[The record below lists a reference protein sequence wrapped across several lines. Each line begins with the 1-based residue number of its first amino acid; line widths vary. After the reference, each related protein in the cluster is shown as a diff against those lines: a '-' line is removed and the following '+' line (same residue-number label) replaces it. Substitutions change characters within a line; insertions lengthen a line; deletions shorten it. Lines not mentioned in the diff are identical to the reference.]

1 MKRLVLAAPDAFKG
15 TCDSAG
21 VAQAVALGA
30 RRAGWG
36 CDRCP
41 VSDGG
46 EGFATVLASLASGG
60 AGGHGTWRA
69 TRVTGPLGTP
79 VVARWWWAPPEAIV
93 ESAAVSGLALVG
105 GASGN
110 DPLAATSRGTGELIA
125 EALEAGADRL
135 LVGVGGSAST
145 DGGLGAL
152 EVLEGRGGLGRAEVL
167 VACDVVTLFLDAAR
181 EFAPQKGA
189 SVAQVAELAQRLS
202 ALAGYYSERF
212 AVDVVAMPGS
222 GAAGGLAGGLAALG
236 AELVPGL
243 DLVASRVGLDRRI
256 AASGFV
262 VTGEGRLDSSS
273 WSGKV
278 VGGVVR
284 RAREAKV
291 PVLVLAGSVGPGGL
305 AVPAGTA
312 STPMDHGAGAG
323 PPETAE
329 LCGDGLVEVV
339 SLAERFGRARALADP
354 ASCVEVAVQEVL
366 EAR

>member
-21 VAQAVALGA
+21 VAQAMALGA

-41 VSDGG
+41 LSDGG

-60 AGGHGTWRA
+60 ARGHGTWRT

-79 VVARWWWAPPEAIV
+79 VAARWWWAPPEAIV
-93 ESAAVSGLALVG
+93 ESAAASGLALVG
-105 GASGN
+105 GASSN

-125 EALEAGADRL
+125 EALEGGADRV

-145 DGGLGAL
+145 DGGRGAL
-152 EVLEGRGGLGRAEVL
+152 EVLEERGGFGRAEVL

-181 EFAPQKGA
+181 DFAPQKGA
-189 SVAQVAELAQRLS
+189 STAQVAELRKRLS
-202 ALAGYYSERF
+202 VLAGYYRERF

-222 GAAGGLAGGLAALG
+222 GAAGGLAGGLAVLG
-236 AELVPGL
+236 AKLVPGL
-243 DLVASRVGLDRRI
+243 DLVATRVGLDRRI
-256 AASGFV
+256 GASGLV
-262 VTGEGRLDSSS
+262 MTGEGRLDSSS

-278 VGGVVR
+278 VGGVVS
-284 RAREAKV
+284 RARKAKV

-305 AVPAGTA
+305 AVPPGTE
-312 STPMDHGAGAG
+312 STPANHSDGAG
-323 PPETAE
+323 PSETAE
-329 LCGDGLVEVV
+329 LWGDGLVEVV
-339 SLAERFGRARALADP
+339 SLTERFGRTRALVDP
-354 ASCVEVAVQEVL
+354 ASCVEAAVQEL
-366 EAR
+366 LAAR

>member
-1 MKRLVLAAPDAFKG
+1 M
-15 TCDSAG
+15 
-21 VAQAVALGA
+21 
-30 RRAGWG
+30 
-36 CDRCP
+36 
-41 VSDGG
+41 
-46 EGFATVLASLASGG
+46 
-60 AGGHGTWRA
+60 
-69 TRVTGPLGTP
+69 
-79 VVARWWWAPPEAIV
+79 
-93 ESAAVSGLALVG
+93 
-105 GASGN
+105 
-110 DPLAATSRGTGELIA
+110 SRGTGELIA

-284 RAREAKV
+284 RGRRRCLSWCWPGAWARE
-291 PVLVLAGSVGPGGL
+291 GSRCRRVRQAPRWIT
-305 AVPAGTA
+305 APEPARRRRR
-312 STPMDHGAGAG
+312 SS
-323 PPETAE
+323 
-329 LCGDGLVEVV
+329 VV
-339 SLAERFGRARALADP
+339 MGSWR
-354 ASCVEVAVQEVL
+354 S
-366 EAR
+366 